1 MAELSADEVLYAA
14 ADLIEVNGLH
24 QGDYWPGAGED
35 KRYVLG
41 DPTCTFGACAV
52 VLGVEYPWA
61 ADMPDVVEDITDTL
75 GEVVGEWVPGWND
88 APDQTAERVV
98 SVLRACAL
106 MVAARREPLD
116 FTTQRS
122 ECVH

>member
-1 MAELSADEVLYAA
+1 MAKLSVDEVLYAA
-14 ADLIEVNGLH
+14 ADLIEVNGLC
-24 QGDYWPGAGED
+24 QGDYWPGANGEW
-35 KRYVLG
+35 RYVPG
-41 DPTCTFGACAV
+41 DPVCTFGACAV

-61 ADMPDVVEDITDTL
+61 ADMPDVVEDIADAL
-75 GEVVGEWVPGWND
+75 DEVVGEWVPGWND
-88 APDQTAERVV
+88 APGQTAERVV

-122 ECVH
+122 GRV